1 MAELPGYL
9 RSTRNSRV
17 RRDNAAQREDTTQRR
32 GRSNAKRK
40 TFARRRPSATR
51 GTPTQ
56 RRGSSPKQQQDA
68 AAMKIQSFIRPALA
82 IERGEKMA
90 EIDSKLTKKDFGKG
104 MMSKRERSRLRDKKK
119 LDNRLALEKTGAEL
133 LELDKLPDDED
144 TPNSVATQRRQ
155 TPPDNFL
162 PYFDENESLI
172 SVHTING
179 KIGEPPLNRKT
190 NPKFFEITD
199 ELEARTINQTKPANK
214 RITFSTAVNTVVAA
228 NKLKKMRQRKIEE
241 LQDARAAAEDT
252 FLRPALSRIE
262 GDQGRNTESWR
273 QSLRSS
279 PFSASTRAL
288 SASGT
293 KKKKNK
299 KRKIGGKRRTKRR
312 R

>member
-1 MAELPGYL
+1 MAKLPGYL
-9 RSTRNSRV
+9 GTTGNSRRRR
-17 RRDNAAQREDTTQRR
+17 RRDNAALREHTTQRR
-32 GRSNAKRK
+32 GRS
-40 TFARRRPSATR
+40 RRPSATR

-56 RRGSSPKQQQDA
+56 RRGSSRKQQQDA
-68 AAMKIQSFIRPALA
+68 AAMKIQSLIRPALA

-104 MMSKRERSRLRDKKK
+104 MMSDSERSRLRDKKK

-133 LELDKLPDDED
+133 LELDKLSDDEE
-144 TPNSVATQRRQ
+144 TPNSVATLRRQ

-162 PYFDENESLI
+162 PYFDKDESLI

-179 KIGEPPLNRKT
+179 KRGEPPLNRET
-190 NPKFFEITD
+190 YPKFFETTD

-241 LQDARAAAEDT
+241 LQNINTAAKP
-252 FLRPALSRIE
+252 FLLPATSRIK

-279 PFSASTRAL
+279 SQAATTAM
-288 SASGT
+288 ASGT
-293 KKKKNK
+293 KKKKRRISR
-299 KRKIGGKRRTKRR
+299 KRKRSRKRRTKRR